1 MLVRC
6 EKCNSVLPDT
16 ATKCFACG
24 CKYTPPP
31 PELELTKTD
40 SESEQ
45 KGWWQRQSTFGKVC
59 SILLFGGFV
68 MCIGAFILGGIF
80 ENDVSNSRTM
90 GIVLVCV
97 VCVGGLA
104 MLITLIM
111 VCCYP
116 LLQKSKRKRSPY
128 EVDDAEYEQRIRD
141 FINQ

>member
-24 CKYTPPP
+24 CKYTPPS
-31 PELELTKTD
+31 PESELTD
-40 SESEQ
+40 SVPEQ

-59 SILLFGGFV
+59 LILLFGG
-68 MCIGAFILGGIF
+68 CAICLAAFIFGGIF
-80 ENDVSNSRTM
+80 ESDVSNSRTM
-90 GIVLVCV
+90 GRVLVCV
-97 VCVGGLA
+97 VCIGVSA

-111 VCCYP
+111 ACCYP